1 MPQRFGRYAVM
12 LIMLL
17 TLGVGQMWA
26 GTKTIYLDISS
37 ASNWDDASACL
48 KVGDGYSN
56 VSATKISE
64 NNLYKFDIDDRVTTS
79 TTLYFKRL
87 DSGCSSTWN
96 EVSCKYSSS
105 YNTYKIPN
113 TSINSVSASYNLTIS
128 TVSKTNYI
136 YFNNSVTNWSNTY
149 KYFVIGHD
157 KPTAYS
163 KVYSLSAISNTK
175 LLYVAQSSDDWS
187 DVTYY
192 GFNASNSTYS
202 NGSWGTASYDD
213 ASKYVAPYT
222 SKYDMNSGSSYYCV
236 PSAAANNSSFSITY
250 KDGYGSIPKFNAVQA
265 AKKRDTGTSYSD
277 VSGTYPATISLQG
290 TYLSGNGSSSQSTIS
305 RTKSSDGTDKSTY
318 GTVVTGKV
326 THSYSS
332 LSSSYYFEGWGTGS
346 TPSVTTATHTYN
358 ISAATTTYAFFS
370 KVYALTYDSKGTKG
384 SSSISVEIANFSG
397 TKTSGSSI
405 PTGHTITFTASP
417 ATGYE
422 VEGWY
427 SDPSCTSPYTSGSDG
442 VTISGS
448 GNVTFTLASLNAA
461 QAVYCKF
468 RPKTYSIKLDDNGSY
483 QGDGSATATYFTT
496 TLTSISAP
504 TRTGYHVTGYYT
516 NDATPKYISDASGNL
531 QAGKSGYTDAS
542 SRWTKDATATLYAH
556 WDANT
561 YTVTLDKNGGDSD
574 GSITTTYNSSTGSS
588 FSAASRAG
596 YSCDGYFTDEVG
608 GTEIIDKDGNLKTGT
623 VSGWLSSGAWVNDGA
638 NITLYAHWTEDLHY
652 FDVTFGVGTGY
663 TSYGSLSAMV
673 TSTSASITSGDDLL
687 SGTGITFTASPNTGY
702 EVAGFYSDAAC
713 TISLQSGTT
722 TTYTIASLSADVT
735 VYVKFV
741 EKTWSVA
748 FAAGTG
754 GSVTTPNSTPQT
766 VGQVTGISIAATPST
781 GYTFNTWTITSG
793 SGSFTLAETVNS
805 NTFKPTSASTITA
818 SFNETMHTITISGGT
833 ASSTTAGVSTTGS
846 ATAAAAAEGKKFV
859 NWTVT
864 SGTGTIT
871 LTSGSLTDRT
881 ITFHASGTATITANY
896 TDRAYKKVYFAKP
909 SSWTGVKVYAWYS
922 TNDTYRNAA
931 FPGVEITTTET
942 VSGTTYYYYKY
953 YTESNRTGS
962 TVSGNP
968 TYWNRLIFSNKA
980 NSDTKTTNLT
990 LANGN
995 YYHIDDGNDAD
1006 ERGGKAAATVSGSTS
1021 PADWYVTGYFNGSND
1036 WGYAHPI
1043 IISSNT
1049 GNTTVGSLTTSTTQ
1063 YFKIYRASTNQWF
1076 KWTGGPSVEYNADKE
1091 ALIGSEMVMREWNLK
1106 TNYFTSTTNEY
1117 RFSLDVTNASNPK
1130 LTVAPATDT
1139 EYSVTVSINSFG
1151 HGSTS
1156 PTAGSITTLKHYT
1169 PTTITA
1175 NPEAGYRFKQWNKNA
1190 NVSYAAGYSSTSNPC
1205 QFLGTANDGTIEAE
1219 FTQDGMIYFDNT
1231 MSQWKGDIYVYIFT
1245 MDKSTRDPWW
1255 NSKDGSGNGPG
1266 IVLKKTDGTI
1276 MYQYYGKMTRISES
1290 NIYYFNYHAAGCSST
1305 IYQVVF
1311 TKGDYHESAG
1321 LYQTS
1326 AAYRSDFNSCFPMY
1340 LASQSWTTTN
1350 STGYHSSGYW
1360 KRYNVTNSGFS
1371 ISGLNSDWTTH
1382 YEFTAASAN
1391 SNTFKATVHLSN
1403 NTHSFKIFRCSGSE
1417 LGNNGTMTPSSH
1429 SGWEMTPGT
1438 NNCQIEAPSGGD
1450 YEFTINIGTDHI
1462 YLSVEYPLLAND
1474 YHLLYVGRI
1483 TTDGSDSHRHPSQS
1497 IRHLTGSNK
1506 TQRDTV
1512 SFFIDKD
1519 HKGTLKLQKCTNPAS
1534 YGGTGAWADSAAVTV
1549 DLSSI
1554 SETGIYNFEIIQ
1566 TTKAAGKR
1574 TVTAALLDA
1583 AHRKYNGELYIRTDM
1598 ADGGWEAYKEVD
1610 NNKLVYSD
1618 YAKAHSGYDY
1628 YHCHWSST
1636 GTNVHFT
1643 IANQYSPSITDT
1655 MKQGASPFNFD
1666 NLPYQASTRFMY
1678 NSATNKISRAYING
1692 SSEEGE
1698 ATYLWLQGTSAGTS
1712 RILNTSGSPFTGN
1725 KVKFGDD
1732 GNWIYSIDL
1741 KAEEAARIKLICNYR
1756 FSNTDHLQYFKGT
1769 SAAWSN
1775 ASTAEILG
1783 GTSTSSNHLIRVIYD
1798 FKTNHLV
1805 SAWLAD
1811 GDNVT
1816 TPKAINTS
1824 VMVIREHQEDAKQI
1838 TFTSTGKL
1846 TSVDT
1851 VYCVMQFNKWTIN
1864 NKSKDG
1870 AHPALSP
1877 SLSTHERGLYWV
1889 SFPFD
1894 VKLNDVFGFGEY
1906 GTNWIIEYY
1915 DGKGRAE
1922 NGFWAESPVNWKFVY
1937 PSEKATFVLNANEGY
1952 VLALDLETMT
1962 ESSKVWEYVENV
1974 SLYFPSST
1982 AVGNIIK
1989 KDVSVTIDQTGYEC
2003 TINRTVDANNNPTGL
2018 PADYDRRKR
2027 DSYWHCIG
2035 VPSFANNTHN
2045 IKDDAFIKDASDEYY
2060 YPSTWSAA
2068 NLPFY
2073 YKWDPA
2079 TNAISP
2085 YSTGSSLEFKAMN
2098 SYLVQYSGTSLSWS
2112 SVTTPSASSIVRRK
2126 AKMEDIHFAEF
2137 KLELMQ
2143 GEENV
2148 DHTFVR
2154 LTDNEEATTDFEFG
2168 QDLCK
2173 EFNKKSNIYTLI
2185 GDLQVAGNSMPLEYE
2200 KTTLVPVGVKIVA
2213 DGEYTITM
2221 PEGTNGI
2228 GVTLIDNELQ
2238 TRTNLALTDYVV
2250 TLPAGDHN
2258 ERFVL
2263 EISPIE
2269 QTTTGVDLIN
2279 GVNGDASLNG
2289 EKVTGV
2295 SKKLIDGVLYIVK
2308 DGKVFDARGARLQ

>member
-1 MPQRFGRYAVM
+1 MKN
-12 LIMLL
+12 LIFKSSFNEKLKLLIIPMMLL
-17 TLGVGQMWA
+17 TLGVGQMWGGTPYMSGFGIQFRDDGGAWFKTGTKDDCSSGVMDCDFGSKTNLKIVYIYANGNKNGGNLCGDNYFKYEIYGTTGTANWGGTNRKSCTWNGSTPTYKWGTENSSTAWIDLVKDRKPGDYRMEFYMSFNGNTSSDGCSGWYDCKYNSGNWKFSWSIPDPTITITGASSLVVGTSTNIKATITNYPVGATVTKVRVSGNIASAMEQTGSAANLTVSSVVPNASGTNGITVTVTVTYGTA
-26 GTKTIYLDISS
+26 GTVDYTYYYNVSPPAVSGFSVSEANHLAGDGTSTSTPYILPYNGTLSLSLTGSQAATDANSAAQYYNTSSNNAWSTTSTKSINNITTTSNCSTTVKMRYKHSTASLTGAASSKTIYYKSETRYDVKAV
-37 ASNWDDASACL
+37 ASPAAGGTVTPTSNTAM
-48 KVGDGYSN
+48 GQYSGGTIT
-56 VSATKISE
+56 ASE
-64 NNLYKFDIDDRVTTS
+64 NTGYTFTGWTGGTGTFTDATAPSTTFKPTAASTVTANFSENMSTVSLVADPTGKGTFTIGGAAATS
-79 TTLYFKRL
+79 TTAGVTTTRSVTAVPISGYSF
-87 DSGCSSTWN
+87 DSWSISGGATISSTSDN
-96 EVSCKYSSS
+96 PVTVTGDGTGDDATLTATFVENPVYYTITYGAGSNGSVAEDHSYASGSSQLA
-105 YNTYKIPN
+105 N
-113 TSINSVSASYNLTIS
+113 TSI
-128 TVSKTNYI
+128 
-136 YFNNSVTNWSNTY
+136 
-149 KYFVIGHD
+149 
-157 KPTAYS
+157 
-163 KVYSLSAISNTK
+163 
-175 LLYVAQSSDDWS
+175 
-187 DVTYY
+187 
-192 GFNASNSTYS
+192 
-202 NGSWGTASYDD
+202 
-213 ASKYVAPYT
+213 
-222 SKYDMNSGSSYYCV
+222 
-236 PSAAANNSSFSITY
+236 SIT
-250 KDGYGSIPKFNAVQA
+250 A
-265 AKKRDTGTSYSD
+265 T
-277 VSGTYPATISLQG
+277 PATHYKL
-290 TYLSGNGSSSQSTIS
+290 
-305 RTKSSDGTDKSTY
+305 
-318 GTVVTGKV
+318 
-326 THSYSS
+326 
-332 LSSSYYFEGWGTGS
+332 
-346 TPSVTTATHTYN
+346 
-358 ISAATTTYAFFS
+358 
-370 KVYALTYDSKGTKG
+370 
-384 SSSISVEIANFSG
+384 
-397 TKTSGSSI
+397 
-405 PTGHTITFTASP
+405 
-417 ATGYE
+417 
-422 VEGWY
+422 EGWY
-427 SDPSCTSPYTSGSDG
+427 SNSGLTIPIAGAGTTNPYSFLLTDNTSVYAKFVIKQCTITLDGNGGSNQSVTATHGSTLPSFTASSRTGYTLTGYWTGTSGGTKIINADG
-442 VTISGS
+442 SLV
-448 GNVTFTLASLNAA
+448 ASTDYA
-461 QAVYCKF
+461 
-468 RPKTYSIKLDDNGSY
+468 NGSK
-483 QGDGSATATYFTT
+483 QWNNDAT
-496 TLTSISAP
+496 TLTLHAQWTANSYDVALNANGGTGAGVTVSATYGSNMP
-504 TRTGYHVTGYYT
+504 TKDKSNNSLVKPTKAGYTFAGYYDDPT
-516 NDATPKYISDASGNL
+516 GGTQYYTSALASARTWN
-531 QAGKSGYTDAS
+531 KAS
-542 SRWTKDATATLYAH
+542 TATLYAH
-556 WDANT
+556 W
-561 YTVTLDKNGGDSD
+561 
-574 GSITTTYNSSTGSS
+574 
-588 FSAASRAG
+588 
-596 YSCDGYFTDEVG
+596 
-608 GTEIIDKDGNLKTGT
+608 
-623 VSGWLSSGAWVNDGA
+623 
-638 NITLYAHWTEDLHY
+638 
-652 FDVTFGVGTGY
+652 
-663 TSYGSLSAMV
+663 
-673 TSTSASITSGDDLL
+673 
-687 SGTGITFTASPNTGY
+687 TARPY
-702 EVAGFYSDAAC
+702 K
-713 TISLQSGTT
+713 
-722 TTYTIASLSADVT
+722 T
-735 VYVKFV
+735 VYFALPQGWTNVYAYAWKNSDSSKKNATYPGV
-741 EKTWSVA
+741 QLNSG
-748 FAAGTG
+748 AAGTG
-754 GSVTTPNSTPQT
+754 T
-766 VGQVTGISIAATPST
+766 VIK
-781 GYTFNTWTITSG
+781 N
-793 SGSFTLAETVNS
+793 
-805 NTFKPTSASTITA
+805 
-818 SFNETMHTITISGGT
+818 
-833 ASSTTAGVSTTGS
+833 GV
-846 ATAAAAAEGKKFV
+846 
-859 NWTVT
+859 
-864 SGTGTIT
+864 
-871 LTSGSLTDRT
+871 
-881 ITFHASGTATITANY
+881 
-896 TDRAYKKVYFAKP
+896 
-909 SSWTGVKVYAWYS
+909 
-922 TNDTYRNAA
+922 
-931 FPGVEITTTET
+931 
-942 VSGTTYYYYKY
+942 TYYYYKY
-953 YTESNRTGS
+953 YTDGLAGDTEGNGTGYSNSPNSWDR
-962 TVSGNP
+962 V
-968 TYWNRLIFSNKA
+968 IFA
-980 NSDTKTTNLT
+980 NSSLATTAGTNKTYDLTISNGHYYWLNETSGTGLAAAAEWYVEGTWPGHSWDNHYPVVFAENARSGSVLIEGLTASTSYSFKIFRANANGEWYKYTGGAGVSYDADKDITSDIGNELT
-990 LANGN
+990 LRVYNN
-995 YYHIDDGNDAD
+995 N
-1006 ERGGKAAATVSGSTS
+1006 
-1021 PADWYVTGYFNGSND
+1021 N
-1036 WGYAHPI
+1036 
-1043 IISSNT
+1043 NT
-1049 GNTTVGSLTTSTTQ
+1049 FTTATTS
-1063 YFKIYRASTNQWF
+1063 
-1076 KWTGGPSVEYNADKE
+1076 
-1091 ALIGSEMVMREWNLK
+1091 
-1106 TNYFTSTTNEY
+1106 Y
-1117 RFSLDVTNASNPK
+1117 RFTLDVTNVNNPV
-1130 LTVAPATDT
+1130 LVVSPGTDNNYSATL
-1139 EYSVTVSINSFG
+1139 SVNSFG
-1151 HGSTS
+1151 HGSTT
-1156 PTAGSITTLKHYT
+1156 PAAGAITLHQYT

-1205 QFLGTANDGTIEAE
+1205 QFLGTANGGTIEAE

-1266 IVLKKTDGTI
+1266 IVLKKKDGTV
-1276 MYQYYGKMTRISES
+1276 MYQYYGKMTRIGES

-1549 DLSSI
+1549 NLSSI

-1566 TTKAAGKR
+1566 ITNAAGKR

-1655 MKQGASPFNFD
+1655 MKQGAAPFNFE

-1732 GNWIYSIDL
+1732 GNWIYRIDI

-1769 SAAWSN
+1769 SADWSN
-1775 ASTAEILG
+1775 TSTEEILG
-1783 GTSTSSNHLIRVIYD
+1783 GTSTSEAHPIRVIYD
-1798 FKTNHLV
+1798 FKTNHLI

-1811 GDNVT
+1811 GTNVNE
-1816 TPKAINTS
+1816 PKAINTS
-1824 VMVIREHQEDAKQI
+1824 VMVVREHQEDAKQI

-1864 NKSKDG
+1864 NKSKIGD
-1870 AHPALSP
+1870 HPALSP

-1889 SFPFD
+1889 SFPFN

-1922 NGFWAESPVNWKFVY
+1922 KGFWAESPVNWKFVD
-1937 PSEKATFVLNANEGY
+1937 PSERATYVLKANEGY

-2035 VPSFANNTHN
+2035 VPSFANNTHD
-2045 IKDDAFIKDASDEYY
+2045 IKADAFIKDVSDEYY

-2112 SVTTPSASSIVRRK
+2112 SVTTPSASSIVGRK
-2126 AKMEDIHFAEF
+2126 AKKEDVHFAEF

-2154 LTDNEEATTDFEFG
+2154 LTDNEEATKEFEFG

-2213 DGEYTITM
+2213 DGEYIITM

-2238 TRTNLALTDYVV
+2238 TRTNLALTDYAV
-2250 TLPAGDHN
+2250 TLSAGTYD

-2269 QTTTGVDLIN
+2269 QTTTGIEQS
-2279 GVNGDASLNG
+2279 AIS
-2289 EKVTGV
+2289 
-2295 SKKLIDGVLYIVK
+2295 SQQSAIQKKLIDGVLYIVK
-2308 DGKVFDARGARLQ
+2308 DGKVFDARGARIQ

>member
-1 MPQRFGRYAVM
+1 MSSGTWPATVNMEGTYWNGDGAS
-12 LIMLL
+12 
-17 TLGVGQMWA
+17 GHSSA
-26 GTKTIYLDISS
+26 GTSS
-37 ASNWDDASACL
+37 
-48 KVGDGYSN
+48 G
-56 VSATKISE
+56 
-64 NNLYKFDIDDRVTTS
+64 
-79 TTLYFKRL
+79 
-87 DSGCSSTWN
+87 
-96 EVSCKYSSS
+96 
-105 YNTYKIPN
+105 
-113 TSINSVSASYNLTIS
+113 
-128 TVSKTNYI
+128 
-136 YFNNSVTNWSNTY
+136 
-149 KYFVIGHD
+149 
-157 KPTAYS
+157 
-163 KVYSLSAISNTK
+163 
-175 LLYVAQSSDDWS
+175 
-187 DVTYY
+187 
-192 GFNASNSTYS
+192 
-202 NGSWGTASYDD
+202 
-213 ASKYVAPYT
+213 
-222 SKYDMNSGSSYYCV
+222 
-236 PSAAANNSSFSITY
+236 
-250 KDGYGSIPKFNAVQA
+250 
-265 AKKRDTGTSYSD
+265 
-277 VSGTYPATISLQG
+277 VSGTYTNM
-290 TYLSGNGSSSQSTIS
+290 Y
-305 RTKSSDGTDKSTY
+305 
-318 GTVVTGKV
+318 TGLV
-326 THSYSS
+326 EMSVSS
-332 LSSSYYFEGWGTGS
+332 LSSQYTFDGWATSAAASPSNTNATYSYYITTATTVYAYFTKKWTITFNKNGHGDES
-346 TPSVTTATHTYN
+346 TPSTQYVAEGKKISAVSDLSEAGYTFGGWYTNEECTGSAWNFASNTVSEDITLYAKWTINDYDITYSPSPASHFTYTTAPS
-358 ISAATTTYAFFS
+358 SATYATQVDFTFTPDANYVIS
-370 KVYALTYDSKGTKG
+370 TVTAVDG
-384 SSSISVEIANFSG
+384 SSNPVTVTKVSENNYRIASMPASDIIVTVTPALSSITVYYGAGSNGSLAAKQGGVSIGA
-397 TKTSGSSI
+397 SGSTVDGGS
-405 PTGHTITFTASP
+405 TVNFTATP
-417 ATGYE
+417 DTYYE

-427 SDPSCTSPYTSGSDG
+427 ETYSGGVFSDKIDAAGTSTTYNPIASSTLNVYVKFKLIDYTITYTLNGGTNSGSNPATYTYETATITLQDPTRNYYTFAGWYTSSTFTAGTEITSIPLHSSGAKQIYAKWTENMTTINLVASPTGAGTFTIGGAAATSTTAGKSTTRSVTAVAATGYYVKTSSTVWSKSNSNITLSSTTANPTIVTGCGTAGTSSTLTATFTEKYLLCGSINADGNPAGGMRGWSTSGDNSAYQSAVYNNGVLTIQANLTSAATQYKFKLYNQQGSAWKGQSNEGGSMSDG
-442 VTISGS
+442 AQW
-448 GNVTFTLASLNAA
+448 TFNG
-461 QAVYCKF
+461 
-468 RPKTYSIKLDDNGSY
+468 TYDV
-483 QGDGSATATYFTT
+483 YFTT
-496 TLTSISAP
+496 TVAGVYTFTIDQLSATHP
-504 TRTGYHVTGYYT
+504 RVRITFPGEPEH
-516 NDATPKYISDASGNL
+516 S
-531 QAGKSGYTDAS
+531 
-542 SRWTKDATATLYAH
+542 ATLAVH
-556 WDANT
+556 
-561 YTVTLDKNGGDSD
+561 
-574 GSITTTYNSSTGSS
+574 
-588 FSAASRAG
+588 
-596 YSCDGYFTDEVG
+596 
-608 GTEIIDKDGNLKTGT
+608 
-623 VSGWLSSGAWVNDGA
+623 SSG
-638 NITLYAHWTEDLHY
+638 H
-652 FDVTFGVGTGY
+652 
-663 TSYGSLSAMV
+663 
-673 TSTSASITSGDDLL
+673 
-687 SGTGITFTASPNTGY
+687 
-702 EVAGFYSDAAC
+702 
-713 TISLQSGTT
+713 GTT
-722 TTYTIASLSADVT
+722 T
-735 VYVKFV
+735 
-741 EKTWSVA
+741 
-748 FAAGTG
+748 
-754 GSVTTPNSTPQT
+754 
-766 VGQVTGISIAATPST
+766 
-781 GYTFNTWTITSG
+781 
-793 SGSFTLAETVNS
+793 
-805 NTFKPTSASTITA
+805 
-818 SFNETMHTITISGGT
+818 
-833 ASSTTAGVSTTGS
+833 
-846 ATAAAAAEGKKFV
+846 
-859 NWTVT
+859 
-864 SGTGTIT
+864 
-871 LTSGSLTDRT
+871 
-881 ITFHASGTATITANY
+881 
-896 TDRAYKKVYFAKP
+896 
-909 SSWTGVKVYAWYS
+909 
-922 TNDTYRNAA
+922 
-931 FPGVEITTTET
+931 
-942 VSGTTYYYYKY
+942 
-953 YTESNRTGS
+953 
-962 TVSGNP
+962 
-968 TYWNRLIFSNKA
+968 
-980 NSDTKTTNLT
+980 
-990 LANGN
+990 
-995 YYHIDDGNDAD
+995 
-1006 ERGGKAAATVSGSTS
+1006 
-1021 PADWYVTGYFNGSND
+1021 PA
-1036 WGYAHPI
+1036 
-1043 IISSNT
+1043 
-1049 GNTTVGSLTTSTTQ
+1049 
-1063 YFKIYRASTNQWF
+1063 
-1076 KWTGGPSVEYNADKE
+1076 
-1091 ALIGSEMVMREWNLK
+1091 
-1106 TNYFTSTTNEY
+1106 
-1117 RFSLDVTNASNPK
+1117 
-1130 LTVAPATDT
+1130 
-1139 EYSVTVSINSFG
+1139 
-1151 HGSTS
+1151 
-1156 PTAGSITTLKHYT
+1156 AGSITLKEVT
-1169 PTTITA
+1169 TTTITA
-1175 NPEAGYRFKQWNKNA
+1175 NPEPGYRFKQWNVTGSCA
-1190 NVSYAAGYSSTSNPC
+1190 VASTTSATT
-1205 QFLGTANDGTIEAE
+1205 TATASGDGGRIEAE

-1266 IVLKKTDGTI
+1266 IVLKKKDGTV
-1276 MYQYYGKMTRISES
+1276 MYQYYGKMTRIGES

-1506 TQRDTV
+1506 TQHDTV

-1549 DLSSI
+1549 NLSSI

-1566 TTKAAGKR
+1566 TTNAAGKR

-1655 MKQGASPFNFD
+1655 MKQGATPFNFD

-1712 RILNTSGSPFTGN
+1712 RILNTSGSPFTDN
-1725 KVKFGDD
+1725 KEKFGDD
-1732 GNWIYSIDL
+1732 GNWIYRIDI

-1769 SAAWSN
+1769 SADWSN
-1775 ASTAEILG
+1775 TSTEEILG
-1783 GTSTSSNHLIRVIYD
+1783 GTSTSEAHPIRVIYD
-1798 FKTNHLV
+1798 FKTNHLI

-1811 GDNVT
+1811 GTNVNE
-1816 TPKAINTS
+1816 PKAINTS
-1824 VMVIREHQEDAKQI
+1824 VMVVREHQEDAKQI

-1864 NKSKDG
+1864 NKSKTG

-1889 SFPFD
+1889 SFPFN

-1922 NGFWAESPVNWKFVY
+1922 KGFWAESPVNWKFVD
-1937 PSEKATFVLNANEGY
+1937 PSERATYVLKANEGY

-2035 VPSFANNTHN
+2035 VPSFANNTHD
-2045 IKDDAFIKDASDEYY
+2045 IKDDAFIKDVSDEYY

-2112 SVTTPSASSIVRRK
+2112 SVTTPSASSVVGRK

-2143 GEENV
+2143 GEESV

-2154 LTDNEEATTDFEFG
+2154 LTDNEEATKEFEFG

-2213 DGEYTITM
+2213 EGEYSFSL
-2221 PEGTNGI
+2221 PEGTSGV

-2238 TRTNLALTDYVV
+2238 TRTNLALTDYAV
-2250 TLPAGDHN
+2250 TLPAGTYD

-2269 QTTTGVDLIN
+2269 QTTTNVEA
-2279 GVNGDASLNG
+2279 VTGDGLQ
-2289 EKVTGV
+2289 VTGV
-2295 SKKLIDGVLYIVK
+2295 CKKLIDGVLYIVK
-2308 DGKVFDARGARLQ
+2308 DGKVFDARGARIQ